1 MANSK
6 RFWKGMFIGALTGGA
21 LSLLDKETR
30 EAVKENWQKTVN
42 VTSKLIQNPGEV
54 RDQLKEAAQKVRTT
68 VEQVGE
74 DLSFIAE
81 KVEELRE
88 TTPQVTQMLKE
99 TKETFA
105 KKDEEPETANNCQAI

>member
-6 RFWKGMFIGALTGGA
+6 RFWKGMFIGALAGGA

-30 EAVKENWQKTVN
+30 EAVKDSWQKAVN
-42 VTSKLIQNPGEV
+42 GASKLVQNPGEV
-54 RDQLKEAAQKVRTT
+54 RDQLKEAAQKVRET

-105 KKDEEPETANNCQAI
+105 KKDEDPEMANNHQAI